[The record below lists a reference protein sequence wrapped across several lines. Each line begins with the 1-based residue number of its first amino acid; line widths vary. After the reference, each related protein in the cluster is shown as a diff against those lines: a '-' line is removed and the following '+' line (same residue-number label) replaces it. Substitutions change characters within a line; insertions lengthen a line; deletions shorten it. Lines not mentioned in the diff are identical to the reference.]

1 MLKKINL
8 ECNDFGVVKAI
19 RNYVIA
25 PGEKLDTKSYA
36 NIEVVTYIVNGKMTT
51 KDSNGN
57 SWQLGRGEIHGLSAG
72 NGISNVISNNEDR
85 DLHIIQFEI
94 MPLEQNLTPSVEAH
108 KYKWKLRINHWLEL
122 VSNLDGEAQVRINQD
137 VRIES
142 LMLDEGETEGLAID
156 PDRKAILIQIEG
168 SSEVNGRL
176 LSEMEA
182 LEVDGEDIMLT
193 GKEHSHFI
201 VIEIAA

>member
-8 ECNDFGVVKAI
+8 ECSDFGVVKAI

-72 NGISNVISNNEDR
+72 NGISNVISNDEDR
-85 DLHIIQFEI
+85 NLHIIQFEI
-94 MPLEQNLTPSVEAH
+94 MPLEQNLTPSAEAH

-137 VRIES
+137 VRIEA

-168 SSEVNGRL
+168 SSEVNGRP